1 MGKRFIKLRKQYK
14 KENLEAKHFI
24 AQFKQK
30 QDLTNKFL
38 FRENPV
44 IFKTNLVMYMTNS
57 VICMSN
63 PVIFMTNQVIFR
75 TNP

>member
-30 QDLTNKFL
+30 QDLTNKL
-38 FRENPV
+38 
-44 IFKTNLVMYMTNS
+44 ITSFKDDNSNLEKKVKVEVFEKNK
-57 VICMSN
+57 
-63 PVIFMTNQVIFR
+63 
-75 TNP
+75 